1 MLDSAGAPA
10 TERTYGGEMT
20 MHIPL
25 PAVWAKRLCDLPE
38 SGMGYQRVDVALKTG
53 ERVSGVSVLNAEFLV
68 WLSERAPIDA
78 DAIADICLN
87 QASVPDESV
96 PDAD

>member
-1 MLDSAGAPA
+1 MLDAAGAPA
-10 TERTYGGEMT
+10 TERIHSGEMT

-25 PAVWAKRLCDLPE
+25 PAVWARRLCDLPE
-38 SGMGYQRVDVALKTG
+38 SGMGYQRVDVDLKSG
-53 ERVSGVSVLNAEFLV
+53 ARVCGVLVLNAEFLV
-68 WLSERAPIDA
+68 WPSERAPIDA

-96 PDAD
+96 PDAR